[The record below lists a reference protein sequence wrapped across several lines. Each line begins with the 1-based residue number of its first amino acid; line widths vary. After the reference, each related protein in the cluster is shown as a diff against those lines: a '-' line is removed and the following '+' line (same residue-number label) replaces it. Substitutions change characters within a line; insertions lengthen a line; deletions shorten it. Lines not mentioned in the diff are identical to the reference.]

1 MLFRSANGQVNL
13 FTSDGQVFRFAY
25 DSNTSSVDT
34 EGGATTLPTAYSLE
48 QNYPNP
54 FNPTTSIAFSLPES
68 AQVSLAVYDVLG
80 RRVATLVNGRLQAGQ
95 HSVQFEASSLPSGMY
110 LYRLTTPTGSMTQ
123 KMILLK

>member
-1 MLFRSANGQVNL
+1 MLFRS
-13 FTSDGQVFRFAY
+13 
-25 DSNTSSVDT
+25 
-34 EGGATTLPTAYSLE
+34 SLE